1 VNLERLEATR
11 EAMDESALD
20 ACVTG
25 YEGLIPALKL
35 PDPNDR
41 HVLAAAIR
49 AHASAIVTFNEKDFP
64 VDVLKPYGLHT
75 RHPDMFIR
83 DLDGIQPGVV
93 AEAARED
100 LAHYVNPRLSVDD
113 YIERIRTAG
122 LPATADHLTG
132 VRILLSR

>member
-1 VNLERLEATR
+1 
-11 EAMDESALD
+11 
-20 ACVTG
+20 
-25 YEGLIPALKL
+25 LIPALKL

-49 AHASAIVTFNEKDFP
+49 AHASAIVTFNEEDFP
-64 VDVLKPYGLHT
+64 IDALKPYGLHT

-100 LAHYVNPRLSVDD
+100 LAHYINPCLRVDD

-122 LPATADHLTG
+122 LPMTAAHLTR
-132 VRILLSR
+132 VKILLVP